1 MMLWQNLK
9 NACLYGLLG
18 ACLGG
23 MTLPAIAR
31 QPTALPQDRRLQS
44 DRYTVA
50 RERMVR
56 EDLAESGITDVR
68 VLESMRMTPRHEF
81 VSTAQ
86 RPLAY
91 FDMSLPIGER
101 QTISGPFVVAY
112 MTEQLDP
119 KPTDR
124 VLEVGTGSGYQAAVL
139 SPLVGTVYSIEIH
152 ESLGRRARATLQR
165 LRYTNVITKI
175 GDGFVGWEEKGPF
188 DKIIVTCSPEKIPLP
203 LIDQLVENGI
213 MIIPVGQRYEQTL
226 VRLQKKAGVLER
238 IDLVPSLFVPMTGH
252 AEDRRE
258 VLPDAENPS
267 LANSG
272 FEECLPNSQTPSA
285 WYYGRQETLLENGE
299 AAMGQRHLLLE
310 NSESGRPAHI
320 FQGFPI
326 DGRAVRELTIS
337 YHVRVPQIGKGRL
350 SESKPGVAIRF
361 FDERRVRSTR
371 LVAPLRT
378 FRSEWQRVTTS
389 ILVPIWSREAILQIG
404 LMGATGQIEVDQ
416 VEIMAADRS

>member
-1 MMLWQNLK
+1 MWQTLK
-9 NACLYGLLG
+9 NTCLYGFLG
-18 ACLGG
+18 VCGG
-23 MTLPAIAR
+23 GITLPVIAR
-31 QPTALPQDRRLQS
+31 QPTALSQGRSLQS

-56 EDLAESGITDVR
+56 EDIAKSGVTDVR

-112 MTEQLDP
+112 MTEQLDL

-124 VLEVGTGSGYQAAVL
+124 VLEIGTGSGYQAAIL

-152 ESLGRRARATLQR
+152 EVLGRRARTTLRR
-165 LRYTNVITKI
+165 LKYANVVTKI
-175 GDGFVGWEEKGPF
+175 GDGFMGWKEKAPF

-226 VRLQKKAGVLER
+226 VRLQKKEGKLER

-252 AEDRRE
+252 AEERRE
-258 VLPDAENPS
+258 VLPNGKNPG

-299 AAMGQRHLLLE
+299 AALGQRHLLLQ
-310 NSESGRPAHI
+310 NSEPGRPAHI

-326 DGRAVRELTIS
+326 DGRAVREITVT
-337 YHVRVPQIGKGRL
+337 YQVRVLHIGKGRL
-350 SESKPGVAIRF
+350 SEAKPGVAIRF

-378 FRSEWQRVTTS
+378 ISNEWQPVTSS
-389 ILVPIWSREAILQIG
+389 ILVPKWSREAILQIG
-404 LMGATGQIEVDQ
+404 LMGATGQIEIDQ

>member
-1 MMLWQNLK
+1 MLWQNLK
-9 NACLYGLLG
+9 NVCLCGLLG
-18 ACLGG
+18 VCLGG
-23 MTLPAIAR
+23 ITLPATAR
-31 QPTALPQDRRLQS
+31 QPTALPQGRRLQS

-91 FDMSLPIGER
+91 YDMSLPIGER

-152 ESLGRRARATLQR
+152 EALGRRARATLQR
-165 LRYTNVITKI
+165 LGYTNVITKI

-213 MIIPVGQRYEQTL
+213 MIVPVGQRYEQTL
-226 VRLQKKAGVLER
+226 VRLRKKAGKLER
-238 IDLVPSLFVPMTGH
+238 TDLVPSLFVPMTGH

-310 NSESGRPAHI
+310 NSEPGRPAHI

-326 DGRAVRELTIS
+326 DGRAVREVIIS
-337 YHVRVPQIGKGRL
+337 YHVRVLQMGKGRL

-361 FDERRVRSTR
+361 FDQRRVRSTR

-378 FRSEWQRVTTS
+378 FSNEWESVTSS
-389 ILVPIWSREAILQIG
+389 ILVPNWSREASLQIG

>member
-1 MMLWQNLK
+1 MWQTLK
-9 NACLYGLLG
+9 NTCLYGFLG
-18 ACLGG
+18 VCSGG
-23 MTLPAIAR
+23 ITLPAIAR
-31 QPTALPQDRRLQS
+31 QPSVLSQGRRLQS

-56 EDLAESGITDVR
+56 EDIAKSGVTDVR

-101 QTISGPFVVAY
+101 QPMSGPFVVAY
-112 MTEQLDP
+112 MTEQLDI

-124 VLEVGTGSGYQAAVL
+124 VLEIGTGSGYQAAIL

-152 ESLGRRARATLQR
+152 EVLGRRARTTLRR
-165 LRYTNVITKI
+165 LKYANVVTKI
-175 GDGFVGWEEKGPF
+175 GDGFMGWKEKAPF

-203 LIDQLVENGI
+203 LIEQLVENGI

-226 VRLQKKAGVLER
+226 VRLQKKEGKLER

-252 AEDRRE
+252 AEERRE
-258 VLPDAENPS
+258 VLPNGK
-267 LANSG
+267 N
-272 FEECLPNSQTPSA
+272 A

-299 AAMGQRHLLLE
+299 AALGQRHLLLQ
-310 NSESGRPAHI
+310 NSEPGRPAHI

-326 DGRAVRELTIS
+326 DGRAVREITVT
-337 YHVRVPQIGKGRL
+337 YQVRVLQIGKGRL
-350 SESKPGVAIRF
+350 SEAKPGVAIRF

-378 FRSEWQRVTTS
+378 ISNEWQRVTSS
-389 ILVPIWSREAILQIG
+389 ILVPNWSREAILQIG
-404 LMGATGQIEVDQ
+404 LMGATGQIEIDQ

>member
-1 MMLWQNLK
+1 MWQTLK
-9 NACLYGLLG
+9 NTCLYGFLG
-18 ACLGG
+18 VCSVGI
-23 MTLPAIAR
+23 TLPAIAR
-31 QPTALPQDRRLQS
+31 QPSALSQGRRLQS

-56 EDLAESGITDVR
+56 EDIAKSGVTDVR

-112 MTEQLDP
+112 MTEQLDL

-124 VLEVGTGSGYQAAVL
+124 VLEIGTGSGYQAAIL

-152 ESLGRRARATLQR
+152 EVLGRRARTTLRR
-165 LRYTNVITKI
+165 LKYANGVTKI
-175 GDGFVGWEEKGPF
+175 GGGFLGWKEKAPF

-226 VRLQKKAGVLER
+226 VRLQKKEGKLER

-252 AEDRRE
+252 AEERRE
-258 VLPDAENPS
+258 VLPNGKNPG

-299 AAMGQRHLLLE
+299 AALGQRHLLLK
-310 NSESGRPAHI
+310 NSEPGRPAHI

-326 DGRAVRELTIS
+326 DGRAVREITVT
-337 YHVRVPQIGKGRL
+337 YQVRVLHIGKGRL
-350 SESKPGVAIRF
+350 SEAKPGVAIRF

-378 FRSEWQRVTTS
+378 IRNEWQPVTSS
-389 ILVPIWSREAILQIG
+389 ILVPKWSREAILQIG
-404 LMGATGQIEVDQ
+404 LMGATGQIEIDQ

>member
-1 MMLWQNLK
+1 MWQTLK
-9 NACLYGLLG
+9 NTCLYGFLG
-18 ACLGG
+18 VCSGG
-23 MTLPAIAR
+23 ITLPAIAR
-31 QPTALPQDRRLQS
+31 QPSVLSQGRRLQS

-56 EDLAESGITDVR
+56 EDIAKSGVTDVR

-112 MTEQLDP
+112 MTEQLDL

-124 VLEVGTGSGYQAAVL
+124 VLEIGTGSGYQAAIL

-152 ESLGRRARATLQR
+152 EVLGRRARTTLRR
-165 LRYTNVITKI
+165 LKYANVVTKI
-175 GDGFVGWEEKGPF
+175 GDGFMGWKEKAPF

-226 VRLQKKAGVLER
+226 VRLQKKEGKLER

-252 AEDRRE
+252 AEERRE
-258 VLPDAENPS
+258 VLPNGKNPG

-299 AAMGQRHLLLE
+299 AALGQRHLLLQ
-310 NSESGRPAHI
+310 NSEPGRPAHI

-326 DGRAVRELTIS
+326 DGRAVREITVT
-337 YHVRVPQIGKGRL
+337 YQVRVAANRKR
-350 SESKPGVAIRF
+350 
-361 FDERRVRSTR
+361 T
-371 LVAPLRT
+371 T
-378 FRSEWQRVTTS
+378 FR
-389 ILVPIWSREAILQIG
+389 G
-404 LMGATGQIEVDQ
+404 KTGRGNPFFRRTPSPFNSARCSPQNNQ
-416 VEIMAADRS
+416 Q